1 VYICFTSLVVCV
13 MIQVR
18 SMFFFFL
25 WERKCQ
31 VHMDSFGIVIK
42 FDLVGQPSNQTFKSE
57 FLFSLSLK
65 LIRMRVVLI

>member
-1 VYICFTSLVVCV
+1 
-13 MIQVR
+13 
-18 SMFFFFL
+18 
-25 WERKCQ
+25 
-31 VHMDSFGIVIK
+31 MDSFGIVIK

>member
-18 SMFFFFL
+18 SMFFFL
-25 WERKCQ
+25 CERKCQ

-42 FDLVGQPSNQTFKSE
+42 FDLVGQPSNQTSKSE